1 MFTALTLYK
10 FSSKLQEMAAVGAG
24 LQDMQKVN
32 KYMCYNCAKP
42 FPDKTNLERHKNR
55 KTPCI
60 IRDVDPADVANP
72 NRCIYCNK
80 LFCKPSNLN
89 RHHATCK
96 VRNGGMQILAGK
108 TAHEQMVEEQL
119 AAMQATIDAQQAA
132 MQAQAEKIKQLEQR
146 PAGTTNNTTIN
157 NNNNNVNIV
166 FNCWETPDLRQLI
179 AKDAAGVSKIV
190 SIIRREL
197 VGAPLA
203 LIREVWFN
211 PDNPANHAIYL
222 ANKLTGEV
230 LTWDG
235 KRWRMDN
242 IKKVGTR
249 MRDRA
254 YGWTDHVGKLV
265 DRPDLL
271 QQLAA
276 NRADVGLGALEVANI
291 RAIVCEGRDVV
302 RAGRGTVP
310 RI

>member
-1 MFTALTLYK
+1 M
-10 FSSKLQEMAAVGAG
+10 EAVGTRRTKLEVG
-24 LQDMQKVN
+24 HN
-32 KYMCYNCAKP
+32 KCYNCGKD
-42 FPDKTNLERHKNR
+42 FKDSTHLQRHKNR
-55 KTPCI
+55 KTPCV
-60 IRDVDPADVANP
+60 IRDIDPADAVNP
-72 NRCIYCNK
+72 NRCIYCNRIFVQPQS
-80 LFCKPSNLN
+80 LT
-89 RHHATCK
+89 RHHSTCK

-119 AAMQATIDAQQAA
+119 AAMKATID
-132 MQAQAEKIKQLEQR
+132 AQAEKIKQLEQR
-146 PAGTTNNTTIN
+146 PAGNTTNINNTTNNTNI
-157 NNNNNVNIV
+157 NNNVNII

-179 AKDAAGVSKIV
+179 AKDADGVSKIV

-265 DRPDLL
+265 DQPLLL

-291 RAIVCEGRDVV
+291 RTIVCEGRDVV

-310 RI
+310 RV